1 MSPEKRVIELGNQY
15 LPPQIRIMGGSSLY
29 TTPISAFIIVRT
41 MYMLLSIGLV
51 LVTYIPPRPMC
62 RFSKDT
68 PEMRTPFLFPK
79 TVLAS

>member
-29 TTPISAFIIVRT
+29 TTPISAFTIIRT

-51 LVTYIPPRPMC
+51 LVTYIPLRPMSG
-62 RFSKDT
+62 FSKDT
-68 PEMRTPFLFPK
+68 PETRTPFIFSK
-79 TVLAS
+79 TVLTY